1 MDSVLFFLKKQLLSD
16 PAPPSPGETMKA
28 TLGGG
33 GGNAAA
39 AAAKTT
45 TTT

>member
-1 MDSVLFFLKKQLLSD
+1 MDSVFIFLKKQMLSD

-28 TLGGG
+28 TFGEEK
-33 GGNAAA
+33 NAAA
-39 AAAKTT
+39 SAAKTT

>member
-1 MDSVLFFLKKQLLSD
+1 MMDSVFFFLKKQLLSD

-28 TLGGG
+28 TFRGEK
-33 GGNAAA
+33 NAAA

>member
-1 MDSVLFFLKKQLLSD
+1 MDSVFFFLKKQLLSD

-28 TLGGG
+28 TFGRKK
-33 GGNAAA
+33 NAAA
-39 AAAKTT
+39 AAAKITT